1 MILLRTFPNKPVC
14 DKTEV
19 VIKCVEDP
27 SVVITS
33 GLESVQT
40 VITRPRGHSK
50 VPSLC
55 HYRIAPI
62 KSENL
67 HLSKVERVR
76 HVTCVFNY
84 RRDIEKSLRE
94 FYIDNQ
100 ELIRRTHHKYL
111 TSESIIIEVG
121 GNNGDDASAMIEM
134 YRPYK
139 YIVLEPMKLLFIK
152 LKERLKGNKNV
163 MLYNFGLGALNGIF
177 HVNIPGNQGAGAS
190 LFKTS
195 SLKGTCSLEVVNATS
210 FFLLLGVGC
219 FEVDLL
225 TINCEGCEFDV
236 LETILTS
243 NLINYFR
250 HIQYAT
256 HSTLESV
263 ADPVERYCKI
273 QEKLARTHRLAY
285 QFRFVWETWQRKD
298 IVHT

>member
-1 MILLRTFPNKPVC
+1 M
-14 DKTEV
+14 
-19 VIKCVEDP
+19 
-27 SVVITS
+27 
-33 GLESVQT
+33 
-40 VITRPRGHSK
+40 
-50 VPSLC
+50 
-55 HYRIAPI
+55 A
-62 KSENL
+62 
-67 HLSKVERVR
+67 
-76 HVTCVFNY
+76 CVFNY
-84 RRDIEKSLRE
+84 RRDFEKSLRE
-94 FYIDNQ
+94 FYINDQ

-111 TSESIIIEVG
+111 TSESIVIEVG
-121 GNNGDDASAMIEM
+121 GHNGVDASAMIEM
-134 YRPYK
+134 YHPHK
-139 YIVLEPMKLLFIK
+139 YVILEPMKLLFRK
-152 LKERLKGNKNV
+152 SKERLERYHNV
-163 MLYNFGLGALNGIF
+163 ILYNFGLGALNGIF
-177 HVNIPGNQGAGAS
+177 HVNIAGNEGARTS
-190 LFKTS
+190 LFKRS

-225 TINCEGCEFDV
+225 TINCEGCEFEV

-298 IVHT
+298 IIHN